1 MLTTTLF
8 SIAVTVSSLNGTSGI
23 AATVGS
29 MPASLVP
36 IAGLTTADTLALV
49 GDQVPLQK
57 PSLDLSRSVP
67 AARPA
72 ALMPLYGSLIA
83 LQGAD
88 VYFTSKAISS
98 GASEVNPIVKPVA
111 GKAAAAAAV
120 KAGTTALA
128 IYFVERAWKQNRKG
142 AVVVAAVLN
151 AATAAVVVHN
161 AGR

>member
-29 MPASLVP
+29 MPVSVVP
-36 IAGLTTADTLALV
+36 IALLTTADTLALV
-49 GDQVPLQK
+49 GEEVQLPKQTLG
-57 PSLDLSRSVP
+57 LSPVVSPRRPP
-67 AARPA
+67 A
-72 ALMPLYGSLIA
+72 LLPLYGSLIA

-88 VYFTSKAISS
+88 AYLTSRALSS
-98 GASEVNPIVKPVA
+98 GARELNPIVKPVA
-111 GKAAAAAAV
+111 GKPAAAAAV

-151 AATAAVVVHN
+151 AATTVVVLHN
-161 AGR
+161 ARR